1 MRTREVWIH
10 AVDLANGATFTDIP
24 APVLERLLTDI
35 TGAWKVRGTDTD
47 LVVKVTDTDLT
58 FGDTTPDSPTVV
70 TGTLAAVA
78 EWAAGRGTQGV
89 TATPDSA
96 SLAEVPAAPKWI

>member
-24 APVLERLLTDI
+24 EPVLERLLTDI
-35 TGAWKVRGTDTD
+35 TGAWKIRDTGAD
-47 LVVKVTDTDLT
+47 LVVKVTDRDLT

-70 TGTLAAVA
+70 TGTLAAVV